1 MKMDF
6 NIEIL
11 KWGAYLAVGIMG
23 WFLRVVWTAQ
33 EIMRKDFNE
42 LEKNLP
48 LAYVPRSQFKEIVD
62 DLKEAL
68 QDSVHP
74 LFAKLDRMEEKMERM
89 NEKYLEQTLRE
100 KGK

>member
-1 MKMDF
+1 MELD
-6 NIEIL
+6 IEIF
-11 KWGAYLAVGIMG
+11 KWGAYVAVGIMG

-33 EIMRKDFNE
+33 ETMKKDFNE

-74 LFAKLDRMEEKMERM
+74 LFAKLDRMEAKMEHM
-89 NEKYLEQTLRE
+89 QEKYIEQLQ
-100 KGK
+100 K